1 MGNSEWE
8 MAHRSWLIDHGW
20 GMWREALAIARK
32 SFATDYTNFLL
43 DVKGHSGERM
53 DLEELWFRCAPTK
66 CSIGVKIHP
75 ASQDLIDEEN
85 EMSENEFRIEK
96 DSLGEL
102 KVPAKALYGVQTER
116 AVENFP
122 ISGLRPW
129 RAFIWSV
136 AVIKRAAAEVNTDLG
151 LFNDREVDGKKFT
164 AKQLSDAIVKAAQEV
179 MDGKWDAE
187 FVVDPFQAG
196 AGTSHNMNANE
207 VIANRATQ
215 ILGGELGKYYV
226 HPNDHVNMAQ
236 STNDVIPAA
245 IRLGGL
251 WRLEELLSA
260 LKGLQSALEAKS
272 REFDDIIKSGRT
284 HLQDA
289 VPVRMGQEFGAYA
302 KAVER
307 EAERI
312 ARSAEGMRRL
322 GIGGTAVGSGLNAH
336 PEYHKRMIQ
345 KLSELTGLK
354 LYESDNLFESMQ
366 SLADAADFSGSIRTL
381 ALTLIRI
388 ANDFRLLAS
397 GPSTGLDEIRLPAVQ
412 PGSSIMPGKVN
423 PVMAEMLDQAMFH
436 VIGCDMTIAMAVQ
449 AGQLELNV
457 MMPIAAHNLFEM
469 MQVTIGAVNAF
480 TERAVKG
487 LTANREKAE
496 GWLAKNAIVVTAL
509 NPVIGYSQG
518 AGLVK
523 EALAKNASIR
533 ELAMQ
538 KAKAGLLK
546 HRDEDRPVT
555 VEEIDSALS
564 DLRKL
569 TEGGI
574 AGGGGGG

>member
-1 MGNSEWE
+1 MI
-8 MAHRSWLIDHGW
+8 L
-20 GMWREALAIARK
+20 K
-32 SFATDYTNFLL
+32 DY
-43 DVKGHSGERM
+43 
-53 DLEELWFRCAPTK
+53 
-66 CSIGVKIHP
+66 
-75 ASQDLIDEEN
+75 
-85 EMSENEFRIEK
+85 RIEK
-96 DSLGEL
+96 DSLGEM
-102 KVPAKALYGVQTER
+102 KVPAQALFGAQTQR

-122 ISGLRPW
+122 ITGLKPW
-129 RAFIWSV
+129 RAFIWSIA
-136 AVIKRAAAEVNTDLG
+136 AVKRAAALVNYELG
-151 LFNDREVDGKKFT
+151 LFTDREVDGKHFT
-164 AKQLSDAIVKAAQEV
+164 GKQLAEAVAQAAEEV
-179 MDGKWDAE
+179 MDGKWDDQ
-187 FVVDPFQAG
+187 FVVEPFQAG

-215 ILGGELGKYYV
+215 ILGGEPGKYYV

-236 STNDVIPAA
+236 STNDTIPTS
-245 IRLGGL
+245 IRLGAL
-251 WRLEELLSA
+251 WRLDELLES
-260 LKGLQSALEAKS
+260 LKNLQFALEAKAK
-272 REFDDIIKSGRT
+272 EFDGVLKSGRT

-289 VPVRMGQEFGAYA
+289 VPLTLGQEFSAYA

-307 EAERI
+307 NIERVR
-312 ARSAEGMRRL
+312 RSAEGLRRL

-336 PEYHKRMIQ
+336 LEYHSRMVK
-345 KLSELTGLK
+345 KLTEITGLE

-366 SLADAADFSGSIRTL
+366 SMADAADFSGSLRTL
-381 ALTLIRI
+381 ALDLVRI

-397 GPSTGLDEIRLPAVQ
+397 GPSTGFDEIRLPAVQ

-436 VIGCDMTIAMAVQ
+436 VIGCDTTVALAAQ

-457 MMPIAAHNLFEM
+457 MMPILGHNLFEM
-469 MQVTIGAVNAF
+469 MQVVIGSVNAF

-518 AGLVK
+518 AALVK
-523 EALAKNASIR
+523 EALANNASIR
-533 ELAMQ
+533 ELAIER
-538 KAKAGLLK
+538 ANAGMLK
-546 HRDEDRPVT
+546 HRDEDRPVR
-555 VEEIDSALS
+555 VEEIEAALS

-574 AGGGGGG
+574 VGGVSGGG

>member
-1 MGNSEWE
+1 MT
-8 MAHRSWLIDHGW
+8 A
-20 GMWREALAIARK
+20 K
-32 SFATDYTNFLL
+32 
-43 DVKGHSGERM
+43 
-53 DLEELWFRCAPTK
+53 
-66 CSIGVKIHP
+66 
-75 ASQDLIDEEN
+75 
-85 EMSENEFRIEK
+85 EFRMEK

-102 KVPAKALYGVQTER
+102 KVPAQALYGVQTQR

-129 RAFIWSV
+129 RAFIWSIALV
-136 AVIKRAAAEVNTDLG
+136 KRSAALVNLDLG
-151 LFNDREVDGKKFT
+151 LFNDREVDGKQFT
-164 AKQLSDAIVKAAQEV
+164 AKQLAEAIAQAGEEV
-179 MDGKWDAE
+179 MQGKWDE
-187 FVVDPFQAG
+187 QFVVEPFQAG

-207 VIANRATQ
+207 VMANRATQ

-236 STNDVIPAA
+236 STNDTIPTA
-245 IRLGGL
+245 IRLGAL
-251 WRLEELLSA
+251 WRLDELLIA
-260 LKGLQSALEAKS
+260 LQGLQTALEEKG
-272 REFDDIIKSGRT
+272 REFDEVVKSGRT

-289 VPVRMGQEFGAYA
+289 VPVRMGQEFFAYA

-307 EAERI
+307 DGERI
-312 ARSAEGMRRL
+312 RRSAEGLRRL

-336 PEYHKRMIQ
+336 PEYHKRMVQ
-345 KLSELTGLK
+345 KISEITGIELV
-354 LYESDNLFESMQ
+354 ESDNLFESMQ
-366 SLADAADFSGSIRTL
+366 SMADAADFSASLRTL

-397 GPSTGLDEIRLPAVQ
+397 GPSTGFDEIRLPAVQ

-436 VIGCDMTIAMAVQ
+436 VIGCDTTVALAAQ

-457 MMPIAAHNLFEM
+457 MMPILAHNLFEM
-469 MQVTIGAVNAF
+469 MQVVIGSVNAF

-487 LTANREKAE
+487 LSANRSKAE
-496 GWLAKNAIVVTAL
+496 GWLEKNAIVVTAL

-518 AGLVK
+518 AALVK
-523 EALAKNASIR
+523 EALALNASIK
-533 ELAMQ
+533 ELALE
-538 KAKAGLLK
+538 KAKAGTLK

-555 VEEIDSALS
+555 AAEIESALG

-574 AGGGGGG
+574 LGVSGGG